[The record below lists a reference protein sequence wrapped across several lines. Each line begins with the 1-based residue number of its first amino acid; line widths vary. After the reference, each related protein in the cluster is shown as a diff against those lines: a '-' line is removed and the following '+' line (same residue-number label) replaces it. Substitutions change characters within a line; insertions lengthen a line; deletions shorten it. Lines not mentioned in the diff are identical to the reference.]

1 MKNLASWFFTSKF
14 SVADCLVGI
23 ATIATAAKVGFW
35 WGLVF
40 AAIVPGLIAL
50 AKAKSGVTSE

>member
-1 MKNLASWFFTSKF
+1 MKNLASWFFESKF

-40 AAIVPGLIAL
+40 AALVPGLIVL
-50 AKAKSGVTSE
+50 AKAKSGVTGE